1 MKKYFIQSIKIT
13 LIVFSAFNNISSS
26 ILFYN
31 MNKPIS
37 EETTDISAC
46 GFIEKN
52 HHLHKCAV
60 KDA

>member
-13 LIVFSAFNNISSS
+13 LIVFSTFNNISRL
-26 ILFYN
+26 ILFSD

-46 GFIEKN
+46 SLIEKCKN
-52 HHLHKCAV
+52 DCW
-60 KDA
+60 